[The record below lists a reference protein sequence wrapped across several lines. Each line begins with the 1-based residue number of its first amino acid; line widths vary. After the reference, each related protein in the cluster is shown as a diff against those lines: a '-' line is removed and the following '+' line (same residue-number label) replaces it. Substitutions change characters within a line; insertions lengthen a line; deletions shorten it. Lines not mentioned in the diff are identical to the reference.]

1 MPNKPAIPAI
11 FRLLSDEERNTI
23 RGKASVGRASL
34 AEIQSVFRHIDT
46 LEMKLDDVDVISALE
61 TFGPG
66 GWRKAFGYPDAE

>member
-46 LEMKLDDVDVISALE
+46 LEMKLDEFNVDDV
-61 TFGPG
+61 FGPE